1 MRAGDPVGATYWFER
16 AVADLGPSPAL
27 LLKLAE
33 AAMARGD
40 RDRARLAVDEGLS
53 LDGGHAGL
61 RALAR
66 TLTR

>member
-1 MRAGDPVGATYWFER
+1 M
-16 AVADLGPSPAL
+16 ADLGPSPAL